1 MARTAGTIATALL
14 TVLMFQTAPAQDRW
28 DLYLSSGE
36 VLSVCKLDSLN
47 GHVLV
52 GLRCNY
58 QPFAI
63 HCDSL
68 NALRRYWERDPGT
81 ANLIGAGVGALAGLL
96 IGVSTES
103 SSGFRIATVVSFA
116 FTGFIL
122 APNISSQGVETY
134 ELVGK
139 SLDEKLSVIR
149 PFLTR
154 R

>member
-1 MARTAGTIATALL
+1 MARTAGTIATAVL

-47 GHVLV
+47 EYVLV

-68 NALRRYWERDPGT
+68 NALRRYWETDPAT
-81 ANLIGAGVGALAGLL
+81 AMIIGAGIGALSGLGL
-96 IGVSTES
+96 GISFKASTAS
-103 SSGFRIATVVSFA
+103 TLSMVLGFAL
-116 FTGFIL
+116 GGL
-122 APNISSQGVETY
+122 YWAPMISSKGVDTY

-139 SLDEKLSVIR
+139 SLDEKLRVIR